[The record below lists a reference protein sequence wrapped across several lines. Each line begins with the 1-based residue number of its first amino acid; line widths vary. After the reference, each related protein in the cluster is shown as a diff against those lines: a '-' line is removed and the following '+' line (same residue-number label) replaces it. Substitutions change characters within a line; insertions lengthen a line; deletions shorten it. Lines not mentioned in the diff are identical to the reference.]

1 MTPPSPAD
9 MAVRRLAGA
18 LIPRALAALVAGWVA
33 AAVTLVADAATGV
46 AIPVPTSNA
55 QAILAALAGA
65 LLTIAVFAVWMRTVV
80 VGLAAA
86 YVSPRVVS
94 NYLDDRFQRRMTTA
108 MIAGFAYVLAVL
120 AFLPAATG
128 DGDGRGVPA
137 ISSIVAT
144 LVVVVALLAVL
155 LAIRHA
161 VSSLSPSALVR
172 ALADGALA
180 TMAVPDR
187 PDDDVPIGRHAE
199 DGDGFRVRS
208 DVMGWVQD
216 VDYHALLDALPPE
229 TTLTLPVPT
238 GEFVARDEAV
248 AVVDRPLPE
257 RACDAIRAA
266 VTVAPTRSGERD
278 LAFAVQQLVDVAQHA
293 MTTTSNDTSTADE
306 ALVHLRAVLG
316 ELLRNGK
323 FSGRLRGADG
333 RVVVSDGIWDPADH
347 VDAALERLAPQAAEL
362 PTTRHR
368 LLLTIEAL
376 ESTAREVGDER
387 SRRILAHHHELLVG
401 DATTGAR

>member
-1 MTPPSPAD
+1 M
-9 MAVRRLAGA
+9 RRLAGA
-18 LIPRALAALVAGWVA
+18 LLPRALAALVVGWVA
-33 AAVTLVADAATGV
+33 AAGTLVADAAAGV

-120 AFLPAATG
+120 AFLPAAG
-128 DGDGRGVPA
+128 ADGDGRGVPA
-137 ISSIVAT
+137 ISSIAAT

-172 ALADGALA
+172 ALADRALA
-180 TMAVPDR
+180 TMALPDR
-187 PDDDVPIGRHAE
+187 PDDDVPTGGPE
-199 DGDGFRVRS
+199 VDGDGIRVRS
-208 DVMGWVQD
+208 DAMGWVQE
-216 VDYHALLDALPPE
+216 VDYHALLEALPPE
-229 TTLTLPVPT
+229 TTLRLPVPV
-238 GEFVARDEAV
+238 GEFIACDEAL
-248 AVVDRPLPE
+248 AVVDRELPDG
-257 RACDAIRAA
+257 AGDAVRAA
-266 VTVAPTRSGERD
+266 VTVAATRSGERD

-293 MTTTSNDTSTADE
+293 MTTASNDTSTADE
-306 ALVHLRAVLG
+306 ALVHLRAVLA

-323 FSGRLRGADG
+323 FSGCLRGSLG
-333 RVVVSDGIWDPADH
+333 RAVVSAGIWHPADH
-347 VDAALERLAPQAAEL
+347 LDAAFERLAPQAAQL
-362 PTTRHR
+362 STTRHR
-368 LLLTIEAL
+368 LRHTIEAL
-376 ESTAREVGDER
+376 ESTAREVGDEQ
-387 SRRILAHHHELLVG
+387 SRRVLAHHREVIADDPAH
-401 DATTGAR
+401 AP